1 MKNKEYTRK
10 YEEGNLIDFLIDTG
24 EVRMNEITNEQKAK
38 NAIKWIENLPNY
50 KQAKRGNRGSLGN
63 ECDGYCCLGAGCEIL
78 EIPFDPLDINSDC
91 FKKAVGLKH
100 KDGDL
105 NTDRENEFYGE
116 RYLVRVNDNTNAG
129 FKRISKLLKKH
140 TDWMFENEVAKII
153 TKHFN

>member
-1 MKNKEYTRK
+1 
-10 YEEGNLIDFLIDTG
+10 
-24 EVRMNEITNEQKAK
+24 MNNITNEQKAK

-50 KQAKRGNRGSLGN
+50 KQAKRGNRGLLGN

-78 EIPFDPLDINSDC
+78 EIPFDPKDINSDC
-91 FKKAVGLKH
+91 FKEAVGLKH

-105 NTDRENEFYGE
+105 NTNKENEFYGE

-140 TDWMFENEVAKII
+140 PHWMFENEVAEII
-153 TKHFN
+153 TKH